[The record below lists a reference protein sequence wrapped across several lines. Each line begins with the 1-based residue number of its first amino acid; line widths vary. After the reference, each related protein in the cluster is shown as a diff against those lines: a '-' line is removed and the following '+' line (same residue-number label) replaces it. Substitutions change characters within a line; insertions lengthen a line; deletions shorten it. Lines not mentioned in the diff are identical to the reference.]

1 MLRLSFHRLAVCEL
15 DEAVHYYESRSTGL
29 GTVFV
34 NAVEACAE
42 SIRALPNSG
51 RVMRGKIRRR
61 LVRGFP
67 CAIVYKTHDPRSHS
81 RSCHNAHEAKTNILG
96 WPAITEDNQQKP
108 RSPGQRGRCH
118 RWVSTAPETF
128 RDFVSWLADGG
139 YSAIALRD
147 LGRYLPAPAPPA
159 DPYAA
164 RRRRHGTRFGP
175 PHLR

>member
-1 MLRLSFHRLAVCEL
+1 MPRLSFHRLAVCEL
-15 DEAVHYYESRSTGL
+15 DEAAHYYESRSTGL

-67 CAIVYKTHDPRSHS
+67 Y
-81 RSCHNAHEAKTNILG
+81 
-96 WPAITEDNQQKP
+96 
-108 RSPGQRGRCH
+108 
-118 RWVSTAPETF
+118 APETF
-128 RDFVSWLADGG
+128 RDFISWLADGG

-147 LGRYLPAPAPPA
+147 LGRYFPPPAPPA